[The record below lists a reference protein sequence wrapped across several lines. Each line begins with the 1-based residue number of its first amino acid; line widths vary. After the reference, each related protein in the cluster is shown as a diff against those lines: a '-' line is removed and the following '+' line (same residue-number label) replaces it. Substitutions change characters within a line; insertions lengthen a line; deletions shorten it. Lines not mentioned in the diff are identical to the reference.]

1 MTKRNR
7 RAVKNRKNYN
17 LINKNLILQNIEKDK
32 IIFKQALNNFK
43 LKRKKLISG
52 VQNLPV
58 LKKIIKEKE
67 KNKMKNRLKNH

>member
-52 VQNLPV
+52 FQNLPV
-58 LKKIIKEKE
+58 
-67 KNKMKNRLKNH
+67 